1 MWTYNSGKLHM
12 QCQKYLPY
20 AHQEPTFLRN
30 KKCARLNVGNIP
42 HKFIYIKAL
51 FSQCKANI

>member
-1 MWTYNSGKLHM
+1 M
-12 QCQKYLPY
+12 QCQQYLPY